1 MHRVRVRAISAEY
14 AHPDGTTPE
23 RISSPYTQPSGAWGE
38 RSKMGLLWW
47 WGGYVRVWATGGFWD
62 ALITI
67 PQAQARA
74 DERITVQIAGQS
86 DPGS

>member
-1 MHRVRVRAISAEY
+1 MGRKV
-14 AHPDGTTPE
+14 
-23 RISSPYTQPSGAWGE
+23 QNGA
-38 RSKMGLLWW
+38 SLVV
-47 WGGYVRVWATGGFWD
+47 GGYVRVWATGGFWD

-74 DERITVQIAGQS
+74 DERITVQTAGQS